1 MENMNLDDLNH
12 FKQLDNL
19 NMIGEIDGLPDQL
32 KTAWEL
38 GQTLPLPD
46 VKDVQRVIVTGM
58 GGSAIGAD
66 LVSAFVMDK
75 CPVPVMIHR
84 DYGLPAFA
92 KGKETLVIASSHSG
106 DTEETLDAFEIALR
120 EKCSI
125 TVICTGGELV
135 KRAEEN
141 NLPVWLFHHNSQ
153 PRAAVGFSFGLL
165 LALFTR
171 LNLIPDP
178 AKDVEEAIAAM
189 KKSQAYLRPDV
200 PAAENPA
207 KRYAG
212 QLMGR
217 WVTVM
222 GAGLLAPVARRWKGQ
237 INELAKAG
245 ANFEILPE
253 ADHNTLAG
261 TLNPEEV
268 LNPHTMTF
276 FLRSPSDHPRNRLR
290 IDLTHQAYML
300 EGINADF
307 ADARGNSPLA
317 HMWTLILFGDYMAYY
332 LAMAYGVDP
341 TPIEA
346 LVNFKK
352 AMSEAK

>member
-1 MENMNLDDLNH
+1 ML
-12 FKQLDNL
+12 
-19 NMIGEIDGLPDQL
+19 GEIDGLPDQL
-32 KTAWEL
+32 KAAWDL
-38 GQTLPLPD
+38 GQTLPLPEVND
-46 VKDVQRVIVTGM
+46 IQRVIITGM

-66 LVSAFVMDK
+66 LVSAYVMDR
-75 CPVPVMIHR
+75 CPVPVTVHR

-106 DTEETLDAFEIALR
+106 NTEETLDAFKLAL
-120 EKCSI
+120 KNNCNI
-125 TVICTGGELV
+125 VVVCTGGELAN
-135 KRAEEN
+135 RAREN
-141 NLPVWLFHHNSQ
+141 NLPVWLFHHNGQ

-178 AKDVEEAIAAM
+178 AKDLEEAVAAM
-189 KKSQAYLRPDV
+189 KKSQTHLRPDV
-200 PAAENPA
+200 PATQNPA

-222 GAGLLAPVARRWKGQ
+222 GAGILAPVARRWKGQ
-237 INELAKAG
+237 VNELAKAG
-245 ANFEILPE
+245 ANFEFLPE

-261 TLNPEEV
+261 TLHPEEV
-268 LNPHTMTF
+268 LNPHTITM

-290 IDLTHQAYML
+290 SDLTREAFML
-300 EGINADF
+300 EGLNTDAVE
-307 ADARGNSPLA
+307 ARGNSSLA